1 VLASPSNVANHPH
14 VKIETMEVKPAPAT
28 LARMAEAVQAG
39 KFQIPIGQRFALAD
53 ASKAHLAA
61 EKGAAGKLLLL
72 V

>member
-1 VLASPSNVANHPH
+1 
-14 VKIETMEVKPAPAT
+14 MEVKPAPAT